1 MIADMSL
8 ATNIRAWRVWQKLS
22 IPAVAVRTGLP
33 EESLEAI
40 ETGASD
46 PSASVLATLA
56 SAFGI
61 PNSWLY
67 GNPSQME
74 LLLDEGEQQQLLHGG
89 KIDPVTERIFTAMQK
104 DCDLYVL
111 LTAILM
117 AGDPK
122 LRLAATASLR
132 SLAKQ
137 VKQPGLPWESR
148 TPGHFEP
155 PTD

>member
-1 MIADMSL
+1 MSL
-8 ATNIRAWRVWQKLS
+8 ATNIRAWRLFQKIS
-22 IPAVAVRTGLP
+22 IPTLAARTGLS
-33 EESLEAI
+33 EETLEAI
-40 ETGASD
+40 EAGASD
-46 PSASVLATLA
+46 PPASALGTLA

-61 PNSWLY
+61 PSSWLY

-74 LLLDEGEQQQLLHGG
+74 LLLDEGDRQQLLHAGR
-89 KIDPVTERIFTAMQK
+89 IDPVTERIFTAMQK

-111 LTAILM
+111 LTAILTS
-117 AGDPK
+117 GDAK

-137 VKQPGLPWESR
+137 VKQSDLPWESR